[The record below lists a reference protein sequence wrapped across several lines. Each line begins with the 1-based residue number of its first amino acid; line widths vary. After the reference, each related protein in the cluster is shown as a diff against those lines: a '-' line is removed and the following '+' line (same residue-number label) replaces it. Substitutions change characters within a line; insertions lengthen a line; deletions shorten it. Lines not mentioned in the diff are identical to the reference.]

1 MADERYEWL
10 DKDAAE
16 RLLRGEPVDPVDG
29 HARTDA
35 ERLMAALAAARGAR
49 SATGELPGEAAA
61 LAAFRA
67 VPRAARTRGQFEAQA
82 AGRATQSSEPG
93 QPEVYGQLGQSG
105 QSSHPETLG
114 AIRIGPAPSARSSS
128 SSSFASPGGMRS
140 LRWSRPIRFGLAA
153 SLAGCALGGVAVA
166 AGTGV
171 LPGPFGG
178 HANPLPASSVSA
190 PASPGEL
197 GSGPASDETRVPRP
211 ASTGPDTSADAAV
224 PSAPA
229 GDGTRMGDGGAN
241 NRDGQ
246 GSTDGKDGGYGDDVD
261 ARPRSE
267 DGTARDSTS
276 GSGQGG
282 TSGKWLGRTVRAC
295 RDYRDGNLDAD
306 RRRRLVELAR
316 GAGNLDRFC
325 KRVLE
330 KDDGDGGDA
339 QQGSGNGSGD
349 GGDAQQGSGSGDG
362 AGDDGPDA
370 VRSLWFKPAT
380 PPPSAP
386 ASSAAWNTSASTR

>member
-1 MADERYEWL
+1 MADEQHEWL

-29 HARTDA
+29 HARTEA
-35 ERLMAALAAARGAR
+35 VRLVAALAAAAR
-49 SATGELPGEAAA
+49 EARPAAGELPGEAAA

-67 VPRAARTRGQFEAQA
+67 VPRAARTRGRSETRAAQPTGHA
-82 AGRATQSSEPG
+82 AQSSEPE
-93 QPEVYGQLGQSG
+93 QMGQSG
-105 QSSHPETLG
+105 RGVRPGLPETLG
-114 AIRIGPAPSARSSS
+114 AIRIGPASSAQFPLSSS
-128 SSSFASPGGMRS
+128 SGAGMRS
-140 LRWSRPIRFGLAA
+140 RRWRRPLRFGLAA

-197 GSGPASDETRVPRP
+197 GSGPTSDRTPVPPP
-211 ASTGPDTSADAAV
+211 ASPRPDTSPDPAG
-224 PSAPA
+224 PSAS
-229 GDGTRMGDGGAN
+229 GDGTRRGDGGAN
-241 NRDGQ
+241 DRDGR
-246 GSTDGKDGGYGDDVD
+246 GGTDGKDGGYGDDVD
-261 ARPRSE
+261 AAPRSA
-267 DGTARDSTS
+267 DGTARDTTS
-276 GSGQGG
+276 GGGQGG

-295 RDYRDGNLDAD
+295 RDYREGDLDAD
-306 RRRRLVELAR
+306 RRRRLVVMAR

-330 KDDGDGGDA
+330 QAD
-339 QQGSGNGSGD
+339 GD
-349 GGDAQQGSGSGDG
+349 GGDAQQGSGSGSDEG
-362 AGDDGPDA
+362 TGSDGPDA

-380 PPPSAP
+380 MQPSRP
-386 ASSAAWNTSASTR
+386 ALLPVPGTTASTR

>member
-1 MADERYEWL
+1 MADEQHEWL

-29 HARTDA
+29 HARTEA
-35 ERLMAALAAARGAR
+35 ARLMAALAAARGAR
-49 SATGELPGEAAA
+49 AADGELPGEAAA

-67 VPRAARTRGQFEAQA
+67 VPRAARTRGRSETQAAQA
-82 AGRATQSSEPG
+82 TGYATQSSEPG
-93 QPEVYGQLGQSG
+93 QPEQMGQPGRG
-105 QSSHPETLG
+105 VRPGPPETLG
-114 AIRIGPAPSARSSS
+114 AIRIGPALSARSSS
-128 SSSFASPGGMRS
+128 SFFDGSSGGGMRPR
-140 LRWSRPIRFGLAA
+140 RWRRPLRFGLAA
-153 SLAGCALGGVAVA
+153 SLAGFALGGVAVA

-178 HANPLPASSVSA
+178 HGDPLPASSVSA

-197 GSGPASDETRVPRP
+197 GSGPTSDRTPVAPP
-211 ASTGPDTSADAAV
+211 VSPGPHTSPDPVV
-224 PSAPA
+224 PSTP
-229 GDGTRMGDGGAN
+229 GDGTRKGDGAGN
-241 NRDGQ
+241 DQDGR
-246 GSTDGKDGGYGDDVD
+246 GGTEGDGHGDDVD
-261 ARPRSE
+261 AAPRSG

-276 GSGQGG
+276 GGGRDG

-295 RDYRDGNLDAD
+295 RDYRDGDLDAD
-306 RRRRLVELAR
+306 RRRRLVVMAR

-330 KDDGDGGDA
+330 RPDGDGGY
-339 QQGSGNGSGD
+339 
-349 GGDAQQGSGSGDG
+349 AQQGSGSGEGTDN
-362 AGDDGPDA
+362 DGPDT

-386 ASSAAWNTSASTR
+386 ALPALPGTTASTR

>member
-1 MADERYEWL
+1 MADEQYEWL

-29 HARTDA
+29 HERTEA
-35 ERLMAALAAARGAR
+35 ARLMAALAAARGAR
-49 SATGELPGEAAA
+49 TADGELPGEAAA

-67 VPRAARTRGQFEAQA
+67 VPRAARARGRSETQAAQA
-82 AGRATQSSEPG
+82 AGYATQSSEPG
-93 QPEVYGQLGQSG
+93 QPEQTGQPGRG
-105 QSSHPETLG
+105 VHPGPPETLG
-114 AIRIGPAPSARSSS
+114 AIRIGPASSARSSS
-128 SSSFASPGGMRS
+128 SFVAAPSGGGMRS
-140 LRWSRPIRFGLAA
+140 RRWRRPLRFGLAA
-153 SLAGCALGGVAVA
+153 SLAGFALGGVAVA

-178 HANPLPASSVSA
+178 HADPLPASSVSA

-197 GSGPASDETRVPRP
+197 GSGPTSDRTPVAPP
-211 ASTGPDTSADAAV
+211 VSPGPDTSRDPVV
-224 PSAPA
+224 PSTP
-229 GDGTRMGDGGAN
+229 GDGTRKGDGAAN
-241 NRDGQ
+241 DQDGR
-246 GSTDGKDGGYGDDVD
+246 GGTEGDGHGDDVD
-261 ARPRSE
+261 AAPRSG

-276 GSGQGG
+276 GGGRDG

-295 RDYRDGNLDAD
+295 RDYRDGDLDAD
-306 RRRRLVELAR
+306 RRRRLVVMAR

-330 KDDGDGGDA
+330 RPDGDGGY
-339 QQGSGNGSGD
+339 
-349 GGDAQQGSGSGDG
+349 AQQGSGSGEGTDN
-362 AGDDGPDA
+362 DGPDA

-386 ASSAAWNTSASTR
+386 ALPAVPGTTVSTR

>member
-1 MADERYEWL
+1 MADEQHEWL

-29 HARTDA
+29 HARTEA
-35 ERLMAALAAARGAR
+35 VRLVAALAAAAR
-49 SATGELPGEAAA
+49 EARPAAGELPGEAAA

-67 VPRAARTRGQFEAQA
+67 VPRAARTRGRSETRAAQPT
-82 AGRATQSSEPG
+82 GHATQSSEPEQMG
-93 QPEVYGQLGQSG
+93 QPGRGVRPGL
-105 QSSHPETLG
+105 PETLG
-114 AIRIGPAPSARSSS
+114 AIRIGPASSAQFPSSS
-128 SSSFASPGGMRS
+128 SSGAGMRS
-140 LRWSRPIRFGLAA
+140 RRWRRPLRFGLAA

-197 GSGPASDETRVPRP
+197 GSGPTSDRTPVPPP
-211 ASTGPDTSADAAV
+211 ASPRPDTSPDPAG
-224 PSAPA
+224 PSAS
-229 GDGTRMGDGGAN
+229 GDGTRRGDGGAN
-241 NRDGQ
+241 DRDGR
-246 GSTDGKDGGYGDDVD
+246 GGTDGKDGGYGDDVD
-261 ARPRSE
+261 AAPRSA

-276 GSGQGG
+276 GGGQGG

-295 RDYRDGNLDAD
+295 RDYREGDLDAD
-306 RRRRLVELAR
+306 RRRRLVVMAR

-330 KDDGDGGDA
+330 QAD
-339 QQGSGNGSGD
+339 GD
-349 GGDAQQGSGSGDG
+349 GGDAQQGSGSGSDEG
-362 AGDDGPDA
+362 TGSDGPDA

-380 PPPSAP
+380 MQPSRP
-386 ASSAAWNTSASTR
+386 ALLPVPGTTASTR

>member
-1 MADERYEWL
+1 MADEQHEWL

-29 HARTDA
+29 HARSEA
-35 ERLMAALAAARGAR
+35 VRLVAALAAAAREAR

-67 VPRAARTRGQFEAQA
+67 VPRAARTRGRSETRAAQPT
-82 AGRATQSSEPG
+82 GHATQSSEPG
-93 QPEVYGQLGQSG
+93 QPERMGQPGG
-105 QSSHPETLG
+105 GVHPGLPEMLG
-114 AIRIGPAPSARSSS
+114 AIRIGPASSAQFSSS
-128 SSSFASPGGMRS
+128 SSSGGGMRPR
-140 LRWSRPIRFGLAA
+140 RWRRPLRFGLAA

-166 AGTGV
+166 ASTGV

-197 GSGPASDETRVPRP
+197 GSGPTSDRTPVPPP
-211 ASTGPDTSADAAV
+211 ASPRPDTSPDPAG
-224 PSAPA
+224 PSAP
-229 GDGTRMGDGGAN
+229 GDGTREGDGGAN
-241 NRDGQ
+241 DRDGR
-246 GSTDGKDGGYGDDVD
+246 GGTDGKDGGYGDDVD
-261 ARPRSE
+261 AAPRSA
-267 DGTARDSTS
+267 DGTARDSTT
-276 GSGQGG
+276 GGGQGG

-295 RDYRDGNLDAD
+295 RDYREGDLDAD
-306 RRRRLVELAR
+306 RRRRLVVMAR

-330 KDDGDGGDA
+330 QADGDGGDA
-339 QQGSGNGSGD
+339 QL
-349 GGDAQQGSGSGDG
+349 GSGSGSDEG
-362 AGDDGPDA
+362 TGNDGPDA

-380 PPPSAP
+380 VQPSGP
-386 ASSAAWNTSASTR
+386 ALSAVPGTTASTR

>member
-1 MADERYEWL
+1 MADEQHEWL

-29 HARTDA
+29 HARTEA
-35 ERLMAALAAARGAR
+35 VRLMAALAAAAR
-49 SATGELPGEAAA
+49 EARPATDELPGEAAA

-67 VPRAARTRGQFEAQA
+67 VPRATRTRERSETRAAQPTGHATRSSEPGQPT
-82 AGRATQSSEPG
+82 GHATQSSEPEQMG
-93 QPEVYGQLGQSG
+93 QPGRGV
-105 QSSHPETLG
+105 HPGLPEMLG
-114 AIRIGPAPSARSSS
+114 AIRIGPASSAPFSSS
-128 SSSFASPGGMRS
+128 SSGGGMRS
-140 LRWSRPIRFGLAA
+140 RRWRRPLRFGLAA

-197 GSGPASDETRVPRP
+197 GSGPTSDRTPVPPQASP
-211 ASTGPDTSADAAV
+211 GPDTSPDPAG
-224 PSAPA
+224 PSAP
-229 GDGTRMGDGGAN
+229 GDGTRKGDGGVN
-241 NRDGQ
+241 GRDGRD
-246 GSTDGKDGGYGDDVD
+246 GTDGKDGGYGDDVD
-261 ARPRSE
+261 AAPRSA

-276 GSGQGG
+276 GGGQGG

-295 RDYRDGNLDAD
+295 RDYREGDLDAD
-306 RRRRLVELAR
+306 RRRRLVAMAR

-330 KDDGDGGDA
+330 QAD
-339 QQGSGNGSGD
+339 GD
-349 GGDAQQGSGSGDG
+349 GGDAQQGSGSGSDEG
-362 AGDDGPDA
+362 TGNDGPDA

-380 PPPSAP
+380 TPPSGP
-386 ASSAAWNTSASTR
+386 ALSAVPGTTASTR

>member
-1 MADERYEWL
+1 MADEQYEWL

-29 HARTDA
+29 HARTEA
-35 ERLMAALAAARGAR
+35 VRLMATLAAAAR
-49 SATGELPGEAAA
+49 EARPATGELPGEAAA

-67 VPRAARTRGQFEAQA
+67 VPRVARTRGRSETHAAQS
-82 AGRATQSSEPG
+82 AGHATQSSGPRQPEQMG
-93 QPEVYGQLGQSG
+93 QPGRGVHPGL
-105 QSSHPETLG
+105 PETLG
-114 AIRIGPAPSARSSS
+114 AIRIGPAPSAQFSP
-128 SSSFASPGGMRS
+128 SSSFATSAGRGMRS
-140 LRWSRPIRFGLAA
+140 RRWRRPLRFGLAA

-197 GSGPASDETRVPRP
+197 GSGPTSDRTPVPPP
-211 ASTGPDTSADAAV
+211 ASRGPDTSPDPAG
-224 PSAPA
+224 PSAPV
-229 GDGTRMGDGGAN
+229 DGTRKGDGGAN
-241 NRDGQ
+241 DRDGR
-246 GSTDGKDGGYGDDVD
+246 GGTDGKDGGYGDDVD
-261 ARPRSE
+261 AAPRSA

-276 GSGQGG
+276 GGGQGG

-295 RDYRDGNLDAD
+295 RDYREGDLDAD
-306 RRRRLVELAR
+306 RRRRLVVMAR

-330 KDDGDGGDA
+330 QADGDD
-339 QQGSGNGSGD
+339 
-349 GGDAQQGSGSGDG
+349 GDAQQGSGSGSDEG
-362 AGDDGPDA
+362 TGNDGPDV

-386 ASSAAWNTSASTR
+386 ALSAVPGTTASTR

>member
-1 MADERYEWL
+1 MADEQYEWL

-29 HARTDA
+29 HERTEA
-35 ERLMAALAAARGAR
+35 ARLMAALAAARGAR
-49 SATGELPGEAAA
+49 TADGELPGEAAA

-67 VPRAARTRGQFEAQA
+67 VPRAARARGRSETQAAQA
-82 AGRATQSSEPG
+82 AGYATQSNEPG
-93 QPEVYGQLGQSG
+93 QPEQTGQPGRG
-105 QSSHPETLG
+105 VHPGPPETLG
-114 AIRIGPAPSARSSS
+114 AIRIGPASSARSSS
-128 SSSFASPGGMRS
+128 SLVAAPSGGGMRPR
-140 LRWSRPIRFGLAA
+140 RWRRPLRFGLAA
-153 SLAGCALGGVAVA
+153 SLAGFALGGVAVA

-178 HANPLPASSVSA
+178 HADPLPASSVSA

-197 GSGPASDETRVPRP
+197 GSGPTSDRTPVAPP
-211 ASTGPDTSADAAV
+211 VSPGPDTSPDPVA
-224 PSAPA
+224 PSTP
-229 GDGTRMGDGGAN
+229 GDGTRKGDGAAN
-241 NRDGQ
+241 DQDGR
-246 GSTDGKDGGYGDDVD
+246 GGTEGDGHGDDVD
-261 ARPRSE
+261 AAPRSG

-276 GSGQGG
+276 GGGRDG

-295 RDYRDGNLDAD
+295 RDYRDGDLDAD
-306 RRRRLVELAR
+306 RRRRLVVMAR

-330 KDDGDGGDA
+330 RPDGDGGYP
-339 QQGSGNGSGD
+339 
-349 GGDAQQGSGSGDG
+349 QQGSGSGEDT
-362 AGDDGPDA
+362 DNDGPDA

-386 ASSAAWNTSASTR
+386 ALPAVPGTTASTR